1 MLLRLVLTLGLL
13 HLSLAW
19 WCTGHLLV
27 AQIAELDLQEENPA
41 AWLWAQ
47 SAIEAMGETLTH
59 GTADTFVESACWADD
74 IKAFGLETM
83 NDWHFVNHP
92 YNPTGIMN
100 IVEYSDGDGL
110 FALAQA
116 LSTLNGSSIATSPFE
131 TSFAMR
137 YLIHLVGDLHQPL
150 HVADMWS
157 AAFPTGDLGGNL
169 FPINFTNGITE
180 LHALWDSCLGHFT
193 SDPVRPL
200 NATAWSFLETQAST
214 LRFYYP
220 RSSLVQPLSDAVPA
234 SWALTNFQLAVLYS
248 YNITQHAEPSSLYLE
263 TGWEVVQKQL
273 ALAGYRLSDL
283 VQAMYGTTLST

>member
-1 MLLRLVLTLGLL
+1 MLVGLLLTLGLVTK
-13 HLSLAW
+13 SLAW

-27 AQIAELDLQEENPA
+27 AQIAELDLQEQNPA

-47 SAIEAMGETLTH
+47 SAIEALGESLTH

-74 IKAFGLETM
+74 IKVFGLETM

-92 YNPTGIMN
+92 YNPYGIMN

-110 FALAQA
+110 FALGQA
-116 LSTLNGSSIATSPFE
+116 LGTLNSSSITDSPFE

-157 AAFPTGDLGGNL
+157 PAFPTGDLGGNL
-169 FPINFTNGITE
+169 FPINFTDGITE
-180 LHALWDSCLGHFT
+180 LHALWDSCLGHFA

-200 NATAWSFLETQAST
+200 NATAWSFLESQAST
-214 LRFYYP
+214 LLFSYP
-220 RSSLVQPLSDAVPA
+220 RSALIQELSDPNPT
-234 SWALTNFQLAVLYS
+234 SWATTNFQLAVKYA
-248 YNITQHAEPSSLYLE
+248 YNITQHAEPSNLYLE

-273 ALAGYRLSDL
+273 ALAGYRLSAL
-283 VQAMYGTTLST
+283 VQAMYGTTS